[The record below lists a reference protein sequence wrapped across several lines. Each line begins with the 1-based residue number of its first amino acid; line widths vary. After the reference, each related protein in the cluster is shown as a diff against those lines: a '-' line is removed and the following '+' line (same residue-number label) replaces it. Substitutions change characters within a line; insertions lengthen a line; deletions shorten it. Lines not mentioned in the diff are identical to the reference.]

1 MSQRARSVRS
11 TISSIRNGR
20 IESAGRAPGRART
33 RYGVLAIL
41 LTLMMLLGAGC
52 SSGGGGG
59 GNAEPK
65 TLLVGATAQPPTMDP
80 TANDAAAI
88 AQVMLYNVYETLV
101 KVDSEGKLRP
111 LLAQRWDVSP
121 DNLTYTFNLDPSA
134 KFASGRP
141 VTAKD
146 VVWSINRIKTG
157 TATATLKKQLSVVE
171 QATETDAHTLTVKL
185 TQPSNMWLWDMSS
198 TAGMVFDSQAGTDLA
213 NQTAGSGPFQLK
225 EWLQGASV
233 TLGKNT
239 NYWATPARFDE
250 VTFRYFTDPNAMNAA
265 MLSGELDIISNL
277 QAPAALPQFNDPS
290 RFTVVEGTTNGEVVL
305 SMNNR
310 TPGLSDPRVRQAIR
324 YAIDHKGLRDTVWAG
339 HGVLIGS
346 MVPPT
351 DPWYE
356 DRTGDFP
363 YNPEKAKAL
372 LAEAGVQNLRLRLRL
387 PTLPYATSAGQ
398 FVASQLKQVGIETTI
413 DQLEFP
419 ARWVDTVLT
428 KGDYDMSI
436 VSHVEARDIVRFAN
450 PDYYFHYNNPEF
462 QRLITEADRGPAAE
476 QAPKLKEAAKLLST
490 DAAADWLFLLPNL
503 VITKPTI
510 TGVAK
515 NATTLSFDL
524 TTIAA
529 R

>member
-1 MSQRARSVRS
+1 MSHR
-11 TISSIRNGR
+11 T
-20 IESAGRAPGRART
+20 PGRVT
-33 RYGVLAIL
+33 VVL
-41 LTLMMLLGAGC
+41 LTLLALLVTGCSGQSQGGQGAG
-52 SSGGGGG
+52 G
-59 GNAEPK
+59 K
-65 TLLVGATAQPPTMDP
+65 TLIVGATAQPPTMDP

-88 AQVMLYNVYETLV
+88 PQVLLYNVYETLV
-101 KVDSEGKLRP
+101 KVDSEGKLKP
-111 LLAQRWDVSP
+111 LLAQKWDVSP
-121 DNLTYTFNLDPSA
+121 DNLTYTFNLDPGA

-141 VTAKD
+141 VAAKD

-157 TATATLKKQLSVVE
+157 NATATLKKQLSVVE
-171 QATETDAHTLTVKL
+171 QATAADEHTLKVKL
-185 TQPSNMWLWDMSS
+185 TQPSNLWLWDMSS
-198 TAGMVFDSQAGTDLA
+198 TAGMVYDSEANADLA
-213 NQTAGSGPFQLK
+213 SKTAGSGPFQLK
-225 EWLQGASV
+225 EWLQGVSV

-239 NYWATPARFDE
+239 DYWGTPARFDE
-250 VTFRYFTDPNAMNAA
+250 VTIRYFSDPNAMNAA

-290 RFTVVEGTTNGEVVL
+290 RFTVIEGTTNGEVVL
-305 SMNNR
+305 SMNN
-310 TPGLSDPRVRQAIR
+310 TSPGLNNPKVRQAIR
-324 YAIDHKGLRDTVWAG
+324 HAIDRRGLRDTVWAG
-339 HGVLIGS
+339 KGVLIGA

-356 DRTGDFP
+356 DRTGDFAYDP
-363 YNPEKAKAL
+363 AKAKAL
-372 LAEAGVQNLRLRLRL
+372 LAEAGVQNLKLRLRL
-387 PTLPYATSAGQ
+387 PTLPYATTAGQ
-398 FVASQLKQVGIETTI
+398 FVASQLKEVGIEATI

-450 PDYYFHYNNPEF
+450 PQYYFHYNNPEF
-462 QRLITEADRGPAAE
+462 QRLVTEADMGPAAE
-476 QAPKLKEAAKLLST
+476 QAPKLKEAAKLMST

-524 TTIAA
+524 TTIAS